1 MSDKFDDAQYYTF
14 GQDQQNTYSMLLGK
28 IENMLPKSDTQTN
41 LELLNEYK
49 NGGLMYYADLK

>member
-1 MSDKFDDAQYYTF
+1 MLQYYTF
-14 GQDQQNTYSMLLGK
+14 GQDQQNIYSMLLGK